1 MKVVIAIFIY
11 KITNNIN
18 GKIYIGQT
26 IRPIESRFSRHIR
39 DAERGVLDTH
49 FARAIR
55 KYGPNNFSI
64 EVIDIANAQDELN
77 LKEQYWIRHYDGVR
91 TGYNE
96 TDALNKCGGNTY
108 MSKTEEELDNIGE
121 KIRSG
126 KIGANN
132 PNSRSV
138 KCLNVNT
145 GEELFFDTVNECRMY
160 FGEKNHRFITTRVLH
175 EICGLYKNEWKIAYT
190 NDDYGEYT
198 QKQHRAGK
206 CVSVENIE
214 TGVVEI
220 FDSIREAARK
230 CEIQRIKLNIK
241 KFGTEFTV
249 DDKYKITVLS

>member
-26 IRPIESRFSRHIR
+26 VRSVESRFARHIR
-39 DAERGVLDTH
+39 DAEKGMLDTH

-55 KYGPNNFSI
+55 KYGAQNFSI
-64 EVIDIANAQDELN
+64 EVIDVANSQDELN
-77 LKEQYWIRHYDGVR
+77 LKEQYWIRHYDSMR

-108 MSKTEEELDNIGE
+108 MSKTAEELNEIGE

-126 KIGANN
+126 KIGINN

-138 KCLNVNT
+138 KCFNVNT
-145 GEELFFDTVNECRMY
+145 GEELFFDTINECRKY
-160 FGEKNHRFITTRVLH
+160 FGENNHRFITTRVLH
-175 EICGLYKNEWKIAYT
+175 EICGLYRNEWKIAYI
-190 NDDYGEYT
+190 DDEYGKYNP
-198 QKQHRAGK
+198 KQHRVGK
-206 CVSVENIE
+206 GVSVEDVE
-214 TGVVEI
+214 TGVIEI

-230 CEIQRIKLNIK
+230 SKIPRMKLNVK